1 MQADSVRRATTNM
14 ALTLS
19 AQIESILLFRG
30 GAVLQS
36 ELCAATSATEEE
48 VTQAIGDLEALYEG
62 RGMRV
67 VVGHGRV
74 ALTTAEESA
83 ALIETL
89 RREELEGPLGRAGLE
104 TLAVIMYRGPVARA
118 DIEYIRGVNVS
129 SALRSLMIRGLI
141 VRVDNP
147 DDKRAFLYQT
157 TPEVPAYFG
166 VTRIE
171 DVPEFTQI
179 RAELERIMSEKPA
192 AVAED
197 VPTT

>member
-1 MQADSVRRATTNM
+1 MLADSVRRATINM

-30 GAVLQS
+30 GAVLVS
-36 ELCAATSATEEE
+36 ELASATQSSDEAVHE
-48 VTQAIGDLEALYEG
+48 AIGDLEALYEG

-67 VVGHGRV
+67 VVGSGRV

-89 RREELEGPLGRAGLE
+89 RREELDGPLGRAGLE

-141 VRVDNP
+141 TRVDNP
-147 DDKRAFLYQT
+147 NDARAFLYQT

-171 DVPEFTQI
+171 DIPDFAQI
-179 RAELERIMSEKPA
+179 RAELERIMTEKPLA
-192 AVAED
+192 APEEAT
-197 VPTT
+197 PA

>member
-1 MQADSVRRATTNM
+1 M

-30 GAVLQS
+30 GAVLVS
-36 ELCAATSATEEE
+36 ELSHATAATEQE
-48 VTQAIGDLEALYEG
+48 VHDAIGDLEALYEG

-89 RREELEGPLGRAGLE
+89 RREELDGPLGRAGLE
-104 TLAVIMYRGPVARA
+104 TLAVVMYRGPVARS
-118 DIEYIRGVNVS
+118 DIEYMRGVNVS

-147 DDKRAFLYQT
+147 DDKRAFLYQV

-171 DVPEFTQI
+171 DVPEFAQI
-179 RAELERIMSEKPA
+179 RAELERIMSEKPV
-192 AVAED
+192 AVAEEI
-197 VPTT
+197 TTL